1 MDGDGDVEAGVSM
14 LMTVSIGL
22 ASWGRQQSSA
32 LGAQLCGHGVLR
44 AATAVGSAAGGFGG
58 GK

>member
-1 MDGDGDVEAGVSM
+1 MDVEAGVSM